1 MMENLT
7 RVHALQST
15 KTTGAAPS
23 HRKNLTGC
31 KQQPSSALAYQTKGN
46 QAPSLPAASNCLL
59 QRRKD
64 FREVKAKGFRKFDL
78 DSVSPAADGVER

>member
-7 RVHALQST
+7 RVQNLQST
-15 KTTGAAPS
+15 KTTGAAPG
-23 HRKNLTGC
+23 HRKNWTGC
-31 KQQPSSALAYQTKGN
+31 KQPNSALGSQTKGA
-46 QAPSLPAASNCLL
+46 QPPSQPTASNCLL

-78 DSVSPAADGVER
+78 DSVGPADGAER